1 MSDERRRR
9 RRQGRDRRRRDRGQ
23 SFETVGQMQ
32 FPGMFGWL
40 QRRQRLFYAVGIV
53 VLVVSLG
60 AVFFGGGIGPAGPTN
75 TPTPEAA
82 TEAGDGTSAAS
93 EEGAGDSADATET
106 AADDTEA
113 AEATGTADDDQT
125 DGLTYSAPPP
135 LTIDL
140 DGSYEAVIRTEKGN
154 VRIELLPADAPG
166 YVNNFVFL
174 ARDGFYDGITFH
186 RVIPGFVAQAGDP
199 TGTGFSSSGY
209 DLVEEL
215 NNLPFD
221 EGVLSMAKGG
231 NSVSGSQFFITL
243 APTPHLEPAGFTV
256 FGRVIEGLDVLRALT
271 ARDPQAPGQPPGDRI
286 LGIDIVEGGE

>member
-1 MSDERRRR
+1 
-9 RRQGRDRRRRDRGQ
+9 
-23 SFETVGQMQ
+23 MQ

-40 QRRQRLFYAVGIV
+40 QRRQRLFYAIGIV

-60 AVFFGGGIGPAGPTN
+60 AVFFGGGLGTAGPT
-75 TPTPEAA
+75 PTVPEATA
-82 TEAGDGTSAAS
+82 EAGDDTSEAAAEGS
-93 EEGAGDSADATET
+93 DEGAGDSADATGTPDDATET
-106 AADDTEA
+106 AESTE
-113 AEATGTADDDQT
+113 
-125 DGLTYSAPPP
+125 DGEQRDGRTYSAPPP
-135 LTIDL
+135 MTIDPE
-140 DGSYEAVIRTEKGN
+140 GSYEAVIRTEKGN
-154 VRIELLPADAPG
+154 VRIRLLPADAPG

-215 NNLPFD
+215 NDLPFD

-243 APTPHLEPAGFTV
+243 APTPHLEPSGFTV
-256 FGRVIEGLDVLRALT
+256 FGRVIGGLDVLRALT
-271 ARDPQAPGQPPGDRI
+271 PRDPQAPGQPPGDRI
-286 LGIDIVEGGE
+286 LGIDIIEGGE

>member
-9 RRQGRDRRRRDRGQ
+9 RRQRREQRRRDRGAT
-23 SFETVGQMQ
+23 FETVGPVQ
-32 FPGMFGWL
+32 FPGMFGWM
-40 QRRQRLFYAVGIV
+40 QRRQRLFYALGII

-60 AVFFGGGIGPAGPTN
+60 AVFFGGQIGSAGPTAN
-75 TPTPEAA
+75 PTPEAA
-82 TEAGDGTSAAS
+82 ATDDSSEGAAEDS
-93 EEGAGDSADATET
+93 EDDAGDS
-106 AADDTEA
+106 
-113 AEATGTADDDQT
+113 AEATGTPDDAAEATETPDDDET
-125 DGLTYSAPPP
+125 DGRTYSAPPAM
-135 LTIDL
+135 TIDPA
-140 DGSYEAVIRTEKGN
+140 GSYEAVIRTEKGN
-154 VRIELLPADAPG
+154 VRVELLAADAPG

-215 NNLPFD
+215 NDLPFD
-221 EGVLSMAKGG
+221 AGVLSMAKGG
-231 NSVSGSQFFITL
+231 ADVSGSQFFITL

-256 FGRVIEGLDVLRALT
+256 FGRVVEGLEVLRALT
-271 ARDPQAPGQPPGDRI
+271 PRDPQAPGQPPGDRI

>member
-1 MSDERRRR
+1 
-9 RRQGRDRRRRDRGQ
+9 
-23 SFETVGQMQ
+23 MQ

-40 QRRQRLFYAVGIV
+40 QRRQRPFYAIGIV

-60 AVFFGGGIGPAGPTN
+60 AVFFGGGLGTAGPT
-75 TPTPEAA
+75 PTVPEATA
-82 TEAGDGTSAAS
+82 EAGDDTSEAAAEGS
-93 EEGAGDSADATET
+93 DEGAGDSADATET
-106 AADDTEA
+106 PGDDTETT
-113 AEATGTADDDQT
+113 E
-125 DGLTYSAPPP
+125 DGEQSDGRTYSAPPP
-135 LTIDL
+135 LTIDPE
-140 DGSYEAVIRTEKGN
+140 GSYEALIRTEKGN

-215 NNLPFD
+215 NDLPFD

-243 APTPHLEPAGFTV
+243 APTPHLELAGFTV
-256 FGRVIEGLDVLRALT
+256 FGRVIGGLDVLRALT
-271 ARDPQAPGQPPGDRI
+271 PRDPQSPGQPPGDRI
-286 LGIDIVEGGE
+286 LGIDIIEGGE

>member
-60 AVFFGGGIGPAGPTN
+60 AVFFGGGIGSAGPT
-75 TPTPEAA
+75 TPAPTPEAA
-82 TEAGDGTSAAS
+82 AEGSG
-93 EEGAGDSADATET
+93 EGAGDSADATGT
-106 AADDTEA
+106 PADDTEA

-125 DGLTYSAPPP
+125 DGRTYSAPPP
-135 LTIDL
+135 LTIDPE
-140 DGSYEAVIRTEKGN
+140 GSYEAVIRTEKGN

-186 RVIPGFVAQAGDP
+186 RVIPDFVAQAGDP

-215 NNLPFD
+215 NDLPFD

-271 ARDPQAPGQPPGDRI
+271 PRDPQAPGQPPGDRI

>member
-1 MSDERRRR
+1 
-9 RRQGRDRRRRDRGQ
+9 
-23 SFETVGQMQ
+23 MQ

-40 QRRQRLFYAVGIV
+40 QRRQRPFYAVGIV

-106 AADDTEA
+106 AADDTET
-113 AEATGTADDDQT
+113 AEATGTADDDPT

-199 TGTGFSSSGY
+199 TGTGFESSGY

>member
-1 MSDERRRR
+1 
-9 RRQGRDRRRRDRGQ
+9 
-23 SFETVGQMQ
+23 MQ

-60 AVFFGGGIGPAGPTN
+60 AVFFGGGIGSAGPT
-75 TPTPEAA
+75 TPAPTPEAA
-82 TEAGDGTSAAS
+82 AEGSG
-93 EEGAGDSADATET
+93 EGAGDSADATGT
-106 AADDTEA
+106 PADDTEA

-125 DGLTYSAPPP
+125 DGRTYSAPPP
-135 LTIDL
+135 LTIDPE
-140 DGSYEAVIRTEKGN
+140 GSYEAVIRTEKGN

-186 RVIPGFVAQAGDP
+186 RVIPDFVAQAGDP

-215 NNLPFD
+215 NDLPFD
-221 EGVLSMAKGG
+221 EGVLSMAKGA

-271 ARDPQAPGQPPGDRI
+271 PRDPQAPGQPPGDRI